1 MKLMKALEWYSS
13 SFRVVE
19 GKIEIQLG
27 ETSYALGQGDCLAM
41 QLDQP
46 VIYSNHSAQV
56 ARYILVVSNQLVPAL
71 KESL

>member
-1 MKLMKALEWYSS
+1 
-13 SFRVVE
+13 
-19 GKIEIQLG
+19 
-27 ETSYALGQGDCLAM
+27 YALGQGDCLAM